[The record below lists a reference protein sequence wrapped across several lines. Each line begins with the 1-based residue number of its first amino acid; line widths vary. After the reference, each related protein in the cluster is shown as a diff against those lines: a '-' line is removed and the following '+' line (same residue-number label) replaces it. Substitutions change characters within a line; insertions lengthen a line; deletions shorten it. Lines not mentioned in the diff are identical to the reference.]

1 MSGMDES
8 CLVKRLTWPRFGCF
22 FWLSFRSPVSHVSPC
37 FSSCVCQNIA
47 PFFDKSIGIP
57 ETWRRNFPH
66 SRSWQRSRGMAAWN
80 VGPAWSSHQLATLCY
95 AMLRWWKLIP
105 DEFWFD
111 PDVCLLLLALAGH
124 VEDATKRRTFLR
136 FDSTL
141 EYSLKHCQ
149 AFRAKSQATTYIH
162 ISHIACSSMLFI
174 SFLWRPTDYKIFLD
188 RRHAVK

>member
-1 MSGMDES
+1 
-8 CLVKRLTWPRFGCF
+8 
-22 FWLSFRSPVSHVSPC
+22 
-37 FSSCVCQNIA
+37 
-47 PFFDKSIGIP
+47 
-57 ETWRRNFPH
+57 
-66 SRSWQRSRGMAAWN
+66 MAAT
-80 VGPAWSSHQLATLCY
+80 VQHGPAISLLRYATLCY

-149 AFRAKSQATTYIH
+149 SFRAKSQATTYIH
-162 ISHIACSSMLFI
+162 ISHIACRSMLFI

>member
-1 MSGMDES
+1 MFLQL
-8 CLVKRLTWPRFGCF
+8 CLSKHRTF
-22 FWLSFRSPVSHVSPC
+22 FR
-37 FSSCVCQNIA
+37 Q
-47 PFFDKSIGIP
+47 IGIP
-57 ETWRRNFPH
+57 EKTAPKLSPFQVLTEVPRHGGN
-66 SRSWQRSRGMAAWN
+66 
-80 VGPAWSSHQLATLCY
+80 GPAWSSHQLATLCY

-111 PDVCLLLLALAGH
+111 PDVCVLLLALAGH

-149 AFRAKSQATTYIH
+149 SFRAKSQATTYIH
-162 ISHIACSSMLFI
+162 ISHIACRSMLFI

>member
-1 MSGMDES
+1 MF
-8 CLVKRLTWPRFGCF
+8 L
-22 FWLSFRSPVSHVSPC
+22 HVSPAVFVKTSHL
-37 FSSCVCQNIA
+37 FSTNQSESRKPGA
-47 PFFDKSIGIP
+47 ETFPIP
-57 ETWRRNFPH
+57 GPDRGPEAWRH
-66 SRSWQRSRGMAAWN
+66 GMW
-80 VGPAWSSHQLATLCY
+80 VQHGPAISLLRYATLCY
-95 AMLRWWKLIP
+95 AGGNSSLMNFGLTRTY
-105 DEFWFD
+105 
-111 PDVCLLLLALAGH
+111 VCCFLALAGH